1 MVTLRPQDEGPVAI
15 ALAVATIVQRGGL
28 AIFPTDT
35 VYGIGC
41 DPTWERSVERIF
53 EAKGRPRSKP
63 LSLHFASVVEL
74 LEYAAG
80 NELADRAASAFLP
93 GPLTLIVRRPS
104 KVAEFVTGGL
114 ETLGLRAPKHA
125 LCQTILRYCGPI
137 AATSANHSGEP
148 AYAGTGAVTE
158 LPPADVFVDDGPT
171 PVGAESTI
179 IDVSGKRARLV
190 REGALGPIGRP
201 G

>member
-1 MVTLRPQDEGPVAI
+1 
-15 ALAVATIVQRGGL
+15 
-28 AIFPTDT
+28 
-35 VYGIGC
+35 
-41 DPTWERSVERIF
+41 
-53 EAKGRPRSKP
+53 
-63 LSLHFASVVEL
+63 
-74 LEYAAG
+74 
-80 NELADRAASAFLP
+80 LP

-190 REGALGPIGRP
+190 REGAIKIAMLEDVLGPIGRP